1 MSMALSHKR
10 GEGGGETRTATEV
23 TEDVVALLRERDLVD
38 CVADE
43 SSLQQVASVLA
54 GLPPVGESFH
64 VVIQPVHHI

>member
-10 GEGGGETRTATEV
+10 EEGGGETRTATEV

-38 CVADE
+38 RVADE

-54 GLPPVGESFH
+54 GLPPIGESFH